1 MLGNDKISF
10 IWDAGKATSN
20 LHKYGVSF
28 EEAAT
33 IFYDDDAIEFFD
45 MEHSGKED
53 RFLML
58 GRSRNLRIL
67 VVCHCHRDVTGG
79 KEEIRIISAR
89 KADAQE
95 RKHYTGR

>member
-1 MLGNDKISF
+1 MLGNDKIRFS
-10 IWDAGKATSN
+10 WDESKATGN
-20 LHKYGVSF
+20 QRKHGVSF

-45 MEHSGKED
+45 MEHSKKED
-53 RFLML
+53 RFVLL
-58 GRSRNLRIL
+58 GRSSNLRIL
-67 VVCHCHRDVTGG
+67 VVCHCHREFAGD

-95 RKHYTGR
+95 RKHYTER

>member
-10 IWDAGKATSN
+10 SWDEGKAAVN
-20 LHKYGVSF
+20 LRKHGVSF

-33 IFYDDDAIEFFD
+33 VFYDDDAIEFFD
-45 MEHSGKED
+45 TAHSKKED
-53 RFLML
+53 RFVLL

-67 VVCHCHRDVTGG
+67 VICHCHRDVADGRET
-79 KEEIRIISAR
+79 IRIISAR

>member
-10 IWDAGKATSN
+10 SWDAGKATVN
-20 LHKYGVSF
+20 LRKHGVSF
-28 EEAAT
+28 DEAAT
-33 IFYDDDAIEFFD
+33 VFYDDDAIEFFD
-45 MEHSGKED
+45 TEHSKKED
-53 RFLML
+53 RFVLL

-67 VVCHCHRDVTGG
+67 VVCHCHRDFADG

-95 RKHYTGR
+95 RKHYIGR

>member
-1 MLGNDKISF
+1 MFGNDKISF
-10 IWDAGKATSN
+10 SWDEGKAAVN
-20 LHKYGVSF
+20 LLKHGVSF

-33 IFYDDDAIEFFD
+33 VFYDEDAIEFFD
-45 MEHSGKED
+45 TIHSHKED
-53 RFLML
+53 RFVLL

-67 VVCHCHRDVTGG
+67 VICHCHRDFADG
-79 KEEIRIISAR
+79 KEAIRIISAR